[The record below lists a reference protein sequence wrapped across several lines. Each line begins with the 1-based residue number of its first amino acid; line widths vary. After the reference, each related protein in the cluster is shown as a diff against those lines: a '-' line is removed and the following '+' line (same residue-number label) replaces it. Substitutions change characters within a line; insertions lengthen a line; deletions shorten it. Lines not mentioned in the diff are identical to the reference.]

1 VKRSVFRVS
10 MTENASL
17 TGSIDQI
24 ELDFVEREL
33 TLKLLMKLD
42 I

>member
-1 VKRSVFRVS
+1 